1 MAPNTGASTAAD
13 LLRSLGLSVD
23 GPARWGSSPNARTPG
38 IFAVETS
45 RPTDAAPTDIVA
57 IRGWIERI
65 ESLRLDG
72 ERPTPTVLDRRLG
85 EFWVPGQRLLYVG
98 RSEKSLAARV
108 KALYATDL
116 GHRRPHGGGHWL
128 KTLREPA
135 SLVVWWAET
144 DAGEEYEDAL
154 LSAFA
159 AAVPEA
165 VRDALPRPEPLLPW
179 ANLDSPSGARRE
191 TGITGSLIANDTEAG
206 AEASRSVG
214 QPVARRTLRPA
225 VPRRPAASRAGVV
238 RTGAGA
244 RGAARSGKPA
254 TRAEVATH
262 LTPDGLTALEA
273 EHALLT
279 TVKRPEVV
287 ARVKQARELGDLREN
302 ADYEAA
308 RNEQAFLE
316 GRIRELERR
325 LRTAVVATGSID
337 GAIVVG
343 STVRYEVDGQA
354 DELVIVGSTEADPLA
369 GRISQAS
376 PVGKAL
382 LGRRAGDQVVVK
394 TPAAEARYR
403 ILEVR

>member
-1 MAPNTGASTAAD
+1 MAPTPSAPSAAD

-23 GPARWGSSPNARTPG
+23 GPARWGASPNARTPG
-38 IFAVETS
+38 IFAVETT
-45 RPTDAAPTDIVA
+45 RPSDSAPIDIVA

-65 ESLRLDG
+65 ASLRLDG
-72 ERPTPTVLDRRLG
+72 ERPTPTALDRRLG

-108 KALYATDL
+108 NALYATDL
-116 GHRRPHGGGHWL
+116 GHRRPHAGGHWL
-128 KTLREPA
+128 KTLRDQS
-135 SLVVWWAET
+135 SLVVWWAAT
-144 DAGEEYEDAL
+144 DAGEEYEDAT

-159 AAVPEA
+159 AAVPLE
-165 VRDALPRPEPLLPW
+165 VRDLLRRPDPLLPW
-179 ANLDSPSGARRE
+179 ANLDSPSGPRRE
-191 TGITGSLIANDTEAG
+191 SGITGSLIANDTETAPESSSG
-206 AEASRSVG
+206 AA

-225 VPRRPAASRAGVV
+225 VPRRPAASRAGVA

-244 RGAARSGKPA
+244 RGASRAGSAAK
-254 TRAEVATH
+254 RAEAATH
-262 LTPDGLTALEA
+262 LTADGLAALEA
-273 EHALLT
+273 ELALLT

-287 ARVKQARELGDLREN
+287 DRVKHARELGDLREN

-325 LRTAVVATGSID
+325 LRTAVVATGSAD
-337 GAIVVG
+337 GAIVLG

-354 DELVIVGSTEADPLA
+354 DELVIVGTTEADPLA
-369 GRISQAS
+369 GRISQVS

-394 TPAAEARYR
+394 TPAAETRYR